1 MSRFHLAATSFL
13 FATVLAATA
22 APIKFGPIRGQA
34 GQSVQLIT
42 RSNTVGGTIETTV
55 DGQKKS
61 GTVVTSRDRD
71 LVWTFRDPAAD
82 GTHRGMVKVNRID
95 STGKTEI
102 AGQVENLSDV
112 SPLDGKM
119 FSMSKSPSGEWKF
132 ELDGS
137 VPLMR
142 VEREIKELTV
152 YLKRDWYPTRE
163 VNAGDSWEFDP
174 SWIRMIIEK
183 DFSNAKTIGTMRLK
197 QVRHTA
203 ERDLAVIEVS
213 IRSTGAGFQ
222 ADGSSEDGS
231 LELKGEAIVNLKTML
246 DEHLELTGTLITQ
259 SRKNGVETKMKLPIK
274 LVVTKTFVR
283 DF

>member
-1 MSRFHLAATSFL
+1 MSRLHLAATSFF
-13 FATVLAATA
+13 FATLLAATA

-34 GQSVQLIT
+34 GQSIQLIT
-42 RSNTVGGTIETTV
+42 RANTVGGTIETTV

-61 GTVVTSRDRD
+61 GTVVLNRDRD
-71 LVWTFRDPAAD
+71 LVWTFRDPAPD
-82 GTHRGMVKVNRID
+82 GARRGMVKVNKID
-95 STGKTEI
+95 TTGKTVI
-102 AGQVENLSDV
+102 GGKTENISDV
-112 SPLDGKM
+112 SPLNGKM
-119 FSMSKSPSGEWKF
+119 FSMTKEPGAEWKF

-152 YLKRDWYPTRE
+152 YLKRDWYPARE

-183 DFSNAKTIGTMRLK
+183 DFSNAKTIGTMRLA

-231 LELKGEAIVNLKTML
+231 LELKGEAVVNLKTML
-246 DEHLELTGTLITQ
+246 DEKLELKGTLVTKSQ
-259 SRKNGVETKMKLPIK
+259 KNGVETKMKLPIH
-274 LVVTKTFVR
+274 LIVTKTFVR